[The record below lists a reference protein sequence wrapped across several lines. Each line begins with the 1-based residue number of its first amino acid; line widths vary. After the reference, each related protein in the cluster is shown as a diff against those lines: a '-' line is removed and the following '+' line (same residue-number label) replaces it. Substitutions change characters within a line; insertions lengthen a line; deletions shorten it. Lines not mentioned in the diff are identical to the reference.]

1 MIRYDSTIIRKCY
14 FDPKLTLFALFS
26 VFLTTVDLGSDTY
39 QSYDYII
46 NGNIF
51 WGQTT
56 ITIVFVP
63 FFTVL
68 ISESLRHFLKKEGDK
83 NITWIS
89 KLKTIF
95 KHFPFVQPL
104 IHFLCLKDMK
114 MAKDQMEKSLKFYES
129 FNPDMIT
136 DKNKEFIQKDVERA
150 ANDYVK
156 AKDNCLRIMT
166 DFQKMK
172 LYEAFGESAPQAALQ
187 ISIVLQVGILS
198 TTQIITIC
206 TSFLSLT
213 LGASEILLMMSTK
226 DNPIKESSWK
236 ATWLLGVFQLEFV
249 SIIRVMNHMTC

>member
-1 MIRYDSTIIRKCY
+1 
-14 FDPKLTLFALFS
+14 
-26 VFLTTVDLGSDTY
+26 
-39 QSYDYII
+39 
-46 NGNIF
+46 
-51 WGQTT
+51 
-56 ITIVFVP
+56 
-63 FFTVL
+63 
-68 ISESLRHFLKKEGDK
+68 
-83 NITWIS
+83 
-89 KLKTIF
+89 
-95 KHFPFVQPL
+95 
-104 IHFLCLKDMK
+104 
-114 MAKDQMEKSLKFYES
+114 MEKSLKFYES